1 MYNLNGKKWK
11 KHQNKFLK
19 IWFNKKKQKE
29 ILRKIIKVKY
39 SLHFTLVMDKLKM
52 KAIRKI
58 SLKFLKAK
66 NYKRV
71 KILRIWANKK
81 I

>member
-11 KHQNKFLK
+11 KHQNKFSK

-39 SLHFTLVMDKLKM
+39 SLLFTLAMDKLKM
-52 KAIRKI
+52 IAIKKLN
-58 SLKFLKAK
+58 LKSLKAK
-66 NYKRV
+66 NYKKV